1 MKQYCRYCIN
11 LYVGNSIYC
20 QAKRKILTES
30 TTKCINTCKE
40 FEFCEMDTYDT
51 SKEYKPHTK
60 AHFPHK
66 ITTEQISMFEEVN
79 NNDRRNVE
87 KIRE

>member
-11 LYVGNSIYC
+11 LYVGNGIYC
-20 QAKRKILTES
+20 QAKNKILAES

-40 FEFCEMDTYDT
+40 FKFCEMDAYDT
-51 SKEYKPHTK
+51 SKEYKPHIK

-66 ITTEQISMFEEVN
+66 ITTEQISMFEEEKD
-79 NNDRRNVE
+79 NDR
-87 KIRE
+87 